1 MKGKKTK
8 IASMI
13 LAASVTFMASAC
25 TVKISNNDTA
35 STTEKVSGSEATT
48 EATSSLPESSD
59 TEATSSLP
67 ESSDEETESTT
78 TLSESTSEKQI
89 TTNSIPAQYVEVL
102 DYLYDGLKSGEI
114 KNIDPH
120 DLKYD
125 MGACVQNVE
134 FSYKNPKE
142 GLWYT
147 LLDLD
152 DNGTDELLIMLSS
165 LNETGVFDE
174 VLELYTITD
183 GQLDHIFS
191 SNNTEGYSV
200 YADKSI
206 VYDGGSYPVET
217 LHHEYLDGNRMVITD
232 SYYST
237 YEIDGKMQSI
247 PSLFHVNPTTGEDE
261 LIGPSNEKTW
271 PVFGERYVFN
281 DRTNISDYK

>member
-1 MKGKKTK
+1 MKGNKTK

-35 STTEKVSGSEATT
+35 STTEKVSGSEAT
-48 EATSSLPESSD
+48 

-114 KNIDPH
+114 KHIDPR

-134 FSYKNPKE
+134 FYYKNPKE

-152 DNGTDELLIMLSS
+152 DNGTDELLIMFSS
-165 LNETGVFDE
+165 LNEIGVVDE

-191 SNNTEGYSV
+191 SNKSESYYV

-206 VYDGGSYPVET
+206 GYDVGIYPVET
-217 LHHEYLDGNRMVITD
+217 MHHEYLDGNRMVITD

-271 PVFGERYVFN
+271 PDFGEKYVFS